1 MSWNA
6 PDVWGNPLSDNTPPQ
21 LVLAENAVAVAV
33 NQAFVSPSYNATD
46 NQGRDISFEVL
57 TPTVDTTLSG
67 ITDYPYDAF
76 DIFGNTT
83 IAYLQVTVGVAG
95 EVPVADAGEDSEVI
109 EGAIV
114 QLVASVTD
122 PDSSVFTYRWTVP
135 DGIDLSDDEALN
147 PKFTAPGFGSNNQ
160 YTLSLIA
167 NDGFSDSVAD
177 TVTFT
182 VVQSN
187 EDPNAGLFF
196 NILTM
201 QAFLDTASYQRPTII
216 VDRGSLYKNRDGKV
230 IITLDKGQVD
240 FSAYPNLEFALYP
253 LSGDEAFILRNRNA
267 GIYEFNNQAHITL
280 PATLMTKF
288 GKCYFEFEI
297 DNGTQTN
304 LFSGYLNI
312 IDTRIS

>member
-1 MSWNA
+1 MSWST
-6 PDVWGNPLSDNTPPQ
+6 PDIWGNPLSDNTPPQ
-21 LVLAENAVAVAV
+21 LVLATNAVALAV
-33 NQAFVSPSYNATD
+33 NQALVSPSFTATD

-57 TPTVDTTLSG
+57 TPIVDTSVPG
-67 ITDYPYDAF
+67 VTDYPYDAF

-83 IAYLQVTVGVAG
+83 IAYLEVTVGVAG
-95 EVPVADAGEDSEVI
+95 EAPIADAGQDAEVI
-109 EGAIV
+109 EGAVV
-114 QLVASVTD
+114 QIVASVMD
-122 PDSSVFTYRWTVP
+122 PDSSIFTYRWTVP
-135 DGIDLSDDEALN
+135 DGIILSDDEALN
-147 PKFTAPGFGSNNQ
+147 PTFTAPGFSGNNQ

-167 NDGFSDSVAD
+167 NDGFTDSVAD

-196 NILTM
+196 NILTL

-216 VDRGSLYKNRDGKV
+216 VDRGALYKQRDGKV
-230 IITLDKGQVD
+230 IVTLDKGQGD
-240 FSAYPNLEFALYP
+240 FSAYPNIEFALYP
-253 LSGDEAFILRNRNA
+253 LSGDEAFVLRNRNT
-267 GIYEFNNQAHITL
+267 GIYVFNNQAHITL
-280 PATLMTKF
+280 PANLMTKF